1 MKNNNKIHLT
11 EYFEELETE
20 EEYEGYFCSLPQALT
35 IIILGSLCGLEN
47 MKKIH
52 LWASSERTKEF
63 LKTHFDITHVPC
75 YYWLLVLI
83 KMIKVDS
90 LNKCFT
96 NWVTSMLP
104 EDKSNMTVSFDGK
117 TVRSTNKLPGYKNP
131 LHIVSAHVG
140 QLGLTFGSL
149 ATEDKSNEIPAV
161 RKLIEML
168 DLSGCMI
175 VADALNCQKET
186 AKAIIESKA
195 DYLLSVK
202 DNHETLKTEIEDYV
216 QDDALKSE
224 MDKHQTIEKNRG
236 RIENRTAY
244 FSTNINWLESKDEWK
259 NLTGIGAVHT
269 KFTTKG
275 KVTEEWHYYIS
286 SRELTAEELLK
297 HARLEWSVETM
308 HWLLDVHYREDF
320 CRVEDKDIQ
329 KNLNIVRKIALNVIK
344 DFKNR
349 TNSKLAIS
357 NIMFDC
363 LLDPHMIL
371 KLLTQ

>member
-1 MKNNNKIHLT
+1 
-11 EYFEELETE
+11 
-20 EEYEGYFCSLPQALT
+20 
-35 IIILGSLCGLEN
+35 

-52 LWASSERTKEF
+52 QWASNERTKEF
-63 LKTHFDITHVPC
+63 LKTHFEIIHVPC

-104 EDKSNMTVSFDGK
+104 ADKSNMTVSFDGK

-140 QLGLTFGSL
+140 QLGLIFGSL

-161 RKLIEML
+161 RQLIKML
-168 DLSGCMI
+168 DLSGCMV

-186 AKAIIESKA
+186 AKAIIKSDA
-195 DYLLSVK
+195 DYVLSVK
-202 DNHETLKTEIEDYV
+202 DNHEILKTDIEEYV
-216 QDDALKSE
+216 QDDELKSE
-224 MDKHQTIEKNRG
+224 MDTHQTIEKNRG
-236 RIENRTAY
+236 RIEKRTAY
-244 FSTNINWLESKDEWK
+244 FSTDINWLESKNEWQ
-259 NLTGIGAVHT
+259 NLSGIGAIHT
-269 KFTTKG
+269 EFTTKD

-286 SRELTAEELLK
+286 SRALTAEELLK
-297 HARLEWSVETM
+297 HTRLEWSVETM

-320 CRVEDKDIQ
+320 CKVADKDVQ

-344 DFKNR
+344 DFKSR
-349 TNSKLAIS
+349 TNSKRAMS

-363 LLDPHMIL
+363 LLNPHIIL
-371 KLLTQ
+371 KLLAE